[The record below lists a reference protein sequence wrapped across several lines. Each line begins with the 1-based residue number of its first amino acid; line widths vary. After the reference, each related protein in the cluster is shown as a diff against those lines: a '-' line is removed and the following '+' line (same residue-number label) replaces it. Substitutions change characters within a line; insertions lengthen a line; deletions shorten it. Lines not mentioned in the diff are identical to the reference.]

1 MPEPS
6 LSVLSGD
13 VHHSYA
19 ARAEWAGDTAQ
30 PAGAMVY
37 QLVCS
42 PVNNYVPAFVKP
54 AFTLGW
60 SRPAAALADGGHADA
75 ASPRFRCPGRTPAVH
90 CSGTPSPLCKWTAAA
105 PRCFSSSPVAR
116 MHWTKSAACRS
127 VDRPDAETA

>member
-42 PVNNYVPAFVKP
+42 SAADRWRSIARRPFPFDMSILVP
-54 AFTLGW
+54 
-60 SRPAAALADGGHADA
+60 R
-75 ASPRFRCPGRTPAVH
+75 
-90 CSGTPSPLCKWTAAA
+90 TAAQ
-105 PRCFSSSPVAR
+105 
-116 MHWTKSAACRS
+116 
-127 VDRPDAETA
+127 